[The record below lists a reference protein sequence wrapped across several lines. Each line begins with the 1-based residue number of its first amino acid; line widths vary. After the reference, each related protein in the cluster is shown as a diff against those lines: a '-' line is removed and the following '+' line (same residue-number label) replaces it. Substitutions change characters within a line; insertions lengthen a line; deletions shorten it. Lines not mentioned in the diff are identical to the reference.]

1 LVSREECAVKV
12 RVSRSGGFAGVT
24 REWEAD
30 VDDGLVDNLPWDA
43 APFSSGSPDRFVYV
57 IYVSHRQITLPEKE
71 LTGPWRELV
80 DRVTKG

>member
-1 LVSREECAVKV
+1 VKV

-30 VDDGLVDNLPWDA
+30 VDDGLVQDLPWNDRPATSDA
-43 APFSSGSPDRFVYV
+43 PDRFVWV
-57 IYVSHRQITLPEKE
+57 IRVSERSITLAEKQ

-80 DRVTKG
+80 DRVTHG